1 MPRLNRPASPSP
13 VREDRLSTLHPIVAA
28 AADGHLPDWAV
39 ARAGRRDHM
48 ERVATLLDSWAA
60 GLGLS
65 PEERARW
72 RSVGYLHDALR
83 DEAPDALRG
92 LVPEELRSLP
102 GPVLHGPAAA
112 ARLRSAGV
120 EDEDLLAAV
129 ALHTIGGA
137 ELGRLGRALYAAD
150 FLEPGRSF
158 LEEWRESLRARMPAD
173 LDAVVLELVRA
184 RIGHLLER
192 GMSVP
197 WRTVAF
203 WNGLVEEG
211 R

>member
-1 MPRLNRPASPSP
+1 MPRPNPSPSPSP
-13 VREDRLSTLHPIVAA
+13 VHEGAPSTLHPIVAA
-28 AADGHLPDWAV
+28 AAEGRLPDWAV
-39 ARAGRRDHM
+39 ARAERRDHM
-48 ERVATLLDSWAA
+48 ERVATLLDAWAA

-65 PEERARW
+65 ATERARW

-83 DEAPDALRG
+83 DEAPEALRG
-92 LVPEELRSLP
+92 LVPEDLRALP

-112 ARLRSAGV
+112 ARLRAAGV
-120 EDEDLLAAV
+120 KDEDLLAAV
-129 ALHTIGGA
+129 ALHTVGGA

-150 FLEPGRSF
+150 FLEPGRGF

-192 GMSVP
+192 GMAVP

-203 WNGLVEEG
+203 WNALVGEN